1 MTRVM
6 QLVLVLGVLT
16 PVTLMAQQPASPSP
30 AAVAGLTVSPKWG
43 QGPDQQRQSEEE
55 CYGRARN
62 DTGVDPA
69 MFTLPDSTQADTF
82 VAGVVNGRR
91 KLRNDAQRADA
102 VQRFQLAMRAC
113 LEGGGYTVQ

>member
-1 MTRVM
+1 M

-16 PVTLMAQQPASPSP
+16 PVTLAAQQAAPSP

-43 QGPDQQRQSEEE
+43 QGPEQQRQSEEE
-55 CYGRARN
+55 CYGRARGE
-62 DTGVDPA
+62 TGVDPSA
-69 MFTLPDSTQADTF
+69 FTVPDSTPADTF
-82 VAGVVNGRR
+82 VAGVINGRR

-102 VQRFQLAMRAC
+102 LDRFRLSMRSC